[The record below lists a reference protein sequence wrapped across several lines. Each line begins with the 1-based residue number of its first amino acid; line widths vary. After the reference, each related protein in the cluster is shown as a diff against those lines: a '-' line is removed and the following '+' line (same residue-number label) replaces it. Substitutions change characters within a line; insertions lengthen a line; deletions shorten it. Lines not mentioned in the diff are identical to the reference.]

1 MYFRVWNVIK
11 MKPWNPKKR
20 SWNERKI
27 SEKIIKNEAKKEVNT
42 MRKSGKKAS
51 ENLPEMERKNGI
63 FAGCFSCENVV
74 KIWTNFRKVSMLY
87 NKNQIIL
94 VQNKQRCGKQFV
106 QSLHRIEISVI
117 NLFIIIYKYF
127 LKFVD
132 TLDGRWYNDNV

>member
-1 MYFRVWNVIK
+1 
-11 MKPWNPKKR
+11 
-20 SWNERKI
+20 
-27 SEKIIKNEAKKEVNT
+27 

-87 NKNQIIL
+87 NKNRIIL

-132 TLDGRWYNDNV
+132 TLDGQWYNDNV